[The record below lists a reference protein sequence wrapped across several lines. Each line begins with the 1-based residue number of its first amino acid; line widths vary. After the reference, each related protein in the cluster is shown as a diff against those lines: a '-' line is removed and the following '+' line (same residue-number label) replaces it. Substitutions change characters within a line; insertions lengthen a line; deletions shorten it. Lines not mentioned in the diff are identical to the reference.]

1 MRSIES
7 MPQILTDLFP
17 TFFKQMSL
25 IIYSILSIYIF
36 IIMGF
41 LSKMSFKEKIDD
53 KTITL
58 INVYFLQVFLTF
70 WGLLLRPVDITLLY
84 APSAYLLI
92 VLIVLFLSIFVARK
106 LFSDQKERS
115 IATVAAIIGNTG
127 NLGIPLNIA
136 IFGEDSIPYTTIVNL
151 VNVFVVYT
159 FGVYYYSRGN
169 FDVKTSL
176 LNIVKIPI
184 LWAAIIAIILSI
196 NGYKPSK
203 TIENMLMMGAYAS
216 ITMQLFLFGIYLH
229 GTKIKEISR
238 SLFTLVTS
246 VKFLLLP
253 LVAFVVLL
261 PLGLSPMIKGII
273 FIELMMPLAIAN
285 VNLASLYD
293 CLPRVTTA
301 LVFTSSVMFLG
312 VIFVATKIIGYF

>member
-246 VKFLLLP
+246 V
-253 LVAFVVLL
+253 
-261 PLGLSPMIKGII
+261 
-273 FIELMMPLAIAN
+273 
-285 VNLASLYD
+285 
-293 CLPRVTTA
+293 
-301 LVFTSSVMFLG
+301 
-312 VIFVATKIIGYF
+312 